1 MMVTPP
7 GRIRRGGGSPWRK
20 SFPEINNRRET
31 LSNGRPRRSA
41 SQQSSLAAL
50 ARPSASEPGLSAK
63 PCDKKEPDSGLSA
76 KPCDEKPDSGL
87 SAKPCDEKEP
97 GASGLSAKPCD
108 EKESDSGTAS
118 VGFSSADSRDAKRRR
133 LSLKTNPFSQGVVKE
148 EPNKEGPVLDEN
160 MVHNVKGEPV
170 LDTDVVVH
178 VKEEP
183 ALDTDVV
190 LLVDEKPGL
199 KERKKTGEAARSLK
213 QAKASEN
220 DKEVRP
226 RLSAMGCLGRS
237 FSVRF
242 GVPIGRMSFCLP
254 SQSSEPRTQSET
266 VASHGGM

>member
-1 MMVTPP
+1 M
-7 GRIRRGGGSPWRK
+7 
-20 SFPEINNRRET
+20 
-31 LSNGRPRRSA
+31 
-41 SQQSSLAAL
+41 
-50 ARPSASEPGLSAK
+50 
-63 PCDKKEPDSGLSA
+63 
-76 KPCDEKPDSGL
+76 
-87 SAKPCDEKEP
+87 
-97 GASGLSAKPCD
+97 
-108 EKESDSGTAS
+108 
-118 VGFSSADSRDAKRRR
+118 GFSSADSRDAKRRR

-160 MVHNVKGEPV
+160 MVPNVKGEPV
-170 LDTDVVVH
+170 LDTDVVH